1 MRRRVEF
8 ILGIIAGI
16 IGILS
21 GIFDGVIGDFMQVVS
36 VTPIMIISNYF
47 LEKTGTILV
56 ILSILGI
63 VGAILANSNS
73 ILAGIFMLVAA
84 FGGFLISMFVYI
96 LPATL
101 FTIAGLMCFLRTP
114 KYDE

>member
-1 MRRRVEF
+1 MGRRAEF

-21 GIFDGVIGDFMQVVS
+21 GLFDGVIGGFMEAIS
-36 VTPIMIISNYF
+36 VAPVMIISNYF

-73 ILAGIFMLVAA
+73 VLAGIFMLVAA

-96 LPATL
+96 LPAAL